1 MVSQFS
7 GVLQLTD
14 LDDFITPS
22 QECIKPMVINK
33 DDNDVGTVKLQG
45 SKSRPKAVKKAEITL
60 NDCLACSGCVT
71 SAETVLVAQQSHEE
85 FYRVLNENEGA
96 SEGEKKVI
104 VVSVSPQARA
114 SLAVSL
120 SVGAEEASQ
129 ALSYFFKSIGADH
142 VLETSF
148 AKDIALIQNGIE
160 FLSRYKDNEKGSLL
174 PMLTSSCPGWI
185 CYAEKTY
192 GDLLI
197 PLISTVK
204 SPQQIAGSIV
214 KQWVSLHHG
223 VKHSN
228 VYHVTIMPCYDKKLE
243 ASRDDFY
250 NDLYSSKDVDLVL
263 TSGEVSKML
272 EEKSITLE
280 SLLKAPETKSSGV
293 VPELAHAY
301 LDMRKELQFNHTGGG
316 SGGYLEYVLKHSA
329 KELFD
334 VQVDNLLYTNVRNN
348 KDFREVVIKDGS
360 SDKVL
365 LRFAAAYGFK
375 SIQNL
380 VQKIK
385 RKKCTYHFVE
395 VMACPSGCL
404 NGGGQIKPD
413 NLDKN
418 EQKEHLKQIET
429 VYDEI
434 PPVIPGTRAETQKML
449 QALKENNEK
458 LLKEF
463 VYTSYHAVIKDESM
477 SLLAK
482 W

>member
-1 MVSQFS
+1 MSGQFS
-7 GVLQLTD
+7 NILQLTD

-22 QECIKPMVINK
+22 QECVKPMVINK
-33 DDNDVGTVKLQG
+33 DNDGGTVQLKG
-45 SKSRPKAVKKAEITL
+45 SKSKPKAVKKAEITL

-85 FYRVLNENEGA
+85 FYKVLEKNKNA
-96 SEGEKKVI
+96 PQNEKKVF
-104 VVSVSPQARA
+104 VASVSPQARA

-120 SVGAEEASQ
+120 SIGAEEASQ
-129 ALSYFFKSIGADH
+129 AISCFLRDLGVHH

-160 FLSRYKDNEKGSLL
+160 FLTRYKDNEKGSHL

-204 SPQQIAGSIV
+204 SPQQVAGSMV
-214 KQWVSLHHG
+214 KQWASLHHG
-223 VKHSN
+223 VPQKD
-228 VYHVTIMPCYDKKLE
+228 VYHLAIMPCYDKKLE

-263 TSGEVSKML
+263 TAGELKKMID
-272 EEKSITLE
+272 EKDVTLE
-280 SLLKAPETKSSGV
+280 TMTKTPLSKSDDII
-293 VPELAHAY
+293 PELAHTY
-301 LDMRKELQFNHTGGG
+301 LDISKKLQYNHAGGG
-316 SGGYLEYVLKHSA
+316 SGGYLEYVLKHA
-329 KELFD
+329 AQELFEIE
-334 VQVDNLLYTNVRNN
+334 VENLQYTLVRNN
-348 KDFREVVIKDGS
+348 KDFREVVVKDNN

-404 NGGGQIKPD
+404 NGGGQIKPE

-418 EQKEHLKQIET
+418 EQKEHLKQTEM

-434 PPVIPGTRAETQKML
+434 PYVTPGTRPETQNT
-449 QALKENNEK
+449 LKVLRENNEK

-463 VYTSYHAVIKDESM
+463 VLTAYHAIKKDESG
-477 SLLAK
+477 SLLVK